1 MSNSCLL
8 PKILNIADNFKTF
21 VKLNNSWKIKK
32 KAMEHYN
39 ITAHLYTKQY
49 SKEQAVKY
57 AGVLNELKIVKNE
70 YVLDVGCGTGLFIK
84 EIAGMAKVII
94 GIDISRRM
102 IEVANEKCKPFRNV
116 YLICGDADYMP
127 LQKKIIDKIFSF
139 TLLQNMPEIH
149 QIIKEFLRIAKS
161 ESKIILTFNKKAF
174 NSEEVG
180 KLLTKLKLGIS
191 NFIDYE
197 DSKDYLAICKMG

>member
-1 MSNSCLL
+1 
-8 PKILNIADNFKTF
+8 
-21 VKLNNSWKIKK
+21 
-32 KAMEHYN
+32 
-39 ITAHLYTKQY
+39 
-49 SKEQAVKY
+49 
-57 AGVLNELKIVKNE
+57 
-70 YVLDVGCGTGLFIK
+70 
-84 EIAGMAKVII
+84 
-94 GIDISRRM
+94 
-102 IEVANEKCKPFRNV
+102 
-116 YLICGDADYMP
+116 
-127 LQKKIIDKIFSF
+127 
-139 TLLQNMPEIH
+139 MPEIH